1 MALTIADLASIGSGG
16 IGDDGSSSQPGR
28 VVIDVE
34 QLQQALLLRCQREYL
49 LGSAQ

>member
-1 MALTIADLASIGSGG
+1 
-16 IGDDGSSSQPGR
+16 
-28 VVIDVE
+28 VIDVE